1 MTEDVA
7 AGNLI
12 RQTENFLDGIFYW
25 PWSDLILCL
34 QSCDSFF
41 TFADS
46 SGLLQKLICA
56 LLAKIAQNSNASL
69 VTPSSSSSSS
79 PDNASGSSRVSTKSW
94 WFDDMS
100 LLPVQIIE
108 KVVQGMGSYG
118 SSNNSLILT
127 RFLLHY
133 LTTAA
138 QSTVGYVL
146 NYITL

>member
-25 PWSDLILCL
+25 PWSDLILCI
-34 QSCDSFF
+34 QSCESFF
-41 TFADS
+41 SFADS
-46 SGLLQKLICA
+46 SGLLQKLVCA
-56 LLAKIAQNSNASL
+56 VLAKIAQNSNMSL

-79 PDNASGSSRVSTKSW
+79 PDNASGNSRFSTAAKSW

-100 LLPVQIIE
+100 LLSAQIIE

-118 SSNNSLILT
+118 SNNKSLILT

-133 LTTAA
+133 LKTAA
-138 QSTVGYVL
+138 QSSVGYD
-146 NYITL
+146 